1 MRDHTSGSSVVIHL
15 IYLRKECEG
24 GVVSKKYPAEPSL
37 DVIRKRGSN
46 FANPGVLSSVTGAF
60 MSVTSAFI
68 SLFISAL

>member
-1 MRDHTSGSSVVIHL
+1 
-15 IYLRKECEG
+15 
-24 GVVSKKYPAEPSL
+24 VVSKKYPAEPSL